1 VVLCLLVSLGTAGVP
16 GTAIITATA
25 VLTAVGLPVEI
36 LVVLVPISAVAGT
49 ASTMANVSA
58 AATAATV
65 VARRQGHLDDDV
77 FAGRK
82 DPADDASSSRPA
94 APRRRRVAETRELA
108 PLVGQQTAVL
118 PRTDALPIDRLPTPV
133 PLGQCSVD

>member
-1 VVLCLLVSLGTAGVP
+1 
-16 GTAIITATA
+16 

-82 DPADDASSSRPA
+82 DPDDDTASSGPA
-94 APRRRRVAETRELA
+94 APRRRRVTGTSPLA
-108 PLVGQQTAVL
+108 PRAGQQTAVL
-118 PRTDALPIDRLPTPV
+118 PRTDALPIDRIPTPV
-133 PLGQCSVD
+133 PLGQCSID